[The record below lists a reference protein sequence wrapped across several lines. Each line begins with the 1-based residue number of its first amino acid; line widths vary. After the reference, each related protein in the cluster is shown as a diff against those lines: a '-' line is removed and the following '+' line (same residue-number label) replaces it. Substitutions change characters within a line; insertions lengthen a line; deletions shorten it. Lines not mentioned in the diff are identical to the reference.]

1 MYSAIGVEPTN
12 DSASTC
18 GCAISASTA
27 CLSPCTTL
35 NTPSGRPASLSSSA
49 RRSAAEGSRSDGLS
63 TKVLPQA
70 SATGNIQH
78 GTIMGKLNGVMPAT
92 TPSGWRMLQLSMPPP
107 IWSVYW
113 PLSRCGMPQ
122 ANSTTSMPRVTSPL
136 ASENTLPCSAV
147 ISAASS
153 SWCSSSRAL
162 NLNRMRARLSGGV
175 SDQAGNAAAAAATS
189 VSTSCAEA
197 SGIELE
203 TSPVAGLKP
212 CV

>member
-1 MYSAIGVEPTN
+1 
-12 DSASTC
+12 
-18 GCAISASTA
+18 
-27 CLSPCTTL
+27 
-35 NTPSGRPASLSSSA
+35 
-49 RRSAAEGSRSDGLS
+49 
-63 TKVLPQA
+63 
-70 SATGNIQH
+70 
-78 GTIMGKLNGVMPAT
+78 
-92 TPSGWRMLQLSMPPP
+92 
-107 IWSVYW
+107 
-113 PLSRCGMPQ
+113 MPQ

-175 SDQAGNAAAAAATS
+175 SDQAGNAAAA